1 VSPGFRIR
9 GEGDRLGSMSGRL
22 TRIGDAG
29 LVGWRKRAMDRLAD
43 PIAARTGMNADQI
56 RAIVGWIAIVT
67 AAIYLVGTLRRA
79 SARS

>member
-1 VSPGFRIR
+1 
-9 GEGDRLGSMSGRL
+9 MSGRL

-29 LVGWRKRAMDRLAD
+29 LVGWRKRALDRFAD
-43 PIAARTGMNADQI
+43 PIASRTGMTSEQI

-67 AAIYLVGTLRRA
+67 AAVYLVGTLRRA

>member
-1 VSPGFRIR
+1 MGTLAG
-9 GEGDRLGSMSGRL
+9 GEGNASMSGRL

-29 LVGWRKRAMDRLAD
+29 LVGWRKRALDRFAD
-43 PIAARTGMNADQI
+43 PIASRTGMSTEQI

-67 AAIYLVGTLRRA
+67 AAVYLVGTLRRA